1 MAVRITDRDKKLVSD
16 LALSHLL
23 SRDQILELGYFSSI
37 CRLNTRLRELSAIKL
52 VRRLETPFF
61 NQSLYMAGH
70 LAHEVVGVQVSKLLE
85 SRSNSPRF
93 VRHAL
98 SVSATRIA
106 LCRKGGDWR
115 FEQQLWR
122 QLEAKKHIEIRPDG
136 LLLTTSLPVF
146 VEVDLGHVN
155 PSKFKE
161 KLVGYKAL
169 AESSKCLDLY
179 GFSTFRILTVTT
191 GTLRSRRLRKTL
203 PPNPGFEFLCQT
215 FEEIGARAIPNWS

>member
-70 LAHEVVGVQVSKLLE
+70 FAHEVVGVQVSKLLE
-85 SRSNSPRF
+85 SRSNFPRF

-98 SVSATRIA
+98 SVSSTRIA
-106 LCRKGGDWR
+106 LCRKGG
-115 FEQQLWR
+115 E
-122 QLEAKKHIEIRPDG
+122 
-136 LLLTTSLPVF
+136 
-146 VEVDLGHVN
+146 
-155 PSKFKE
+155 
-161 KLVGYKAL
+161 
-169 AESSKCLDLY
+169 
-179 GFSTFRILTVTT
+179 
-191 GTLRSRRLRKTL
+191 
-203 PPNPGFEFLCQT
+203 
-215 FEEIGARAIPNWS
+215 

>member
-1 MAVRITDRDKKLVSD
+1 MRVTARDVKLVGD
-16 LALSHLL
+16 LALSHIL

-37 CRLNTRLRELSAIKL
+37 CRLNTRLKELSAIQL
-52 VRRLETPFF
+52 VRKLETPFF
-61 NQSLYMAGH
+61 SQSLYMAGH
-70 LAHEVVGVQVSKLLE
+70 LASEIVSVQVSKLLE

-98 SVSATRIA
+98 SVSSVRIA

-122 QLEAKKHIEIRPDG
+122 QLEAKKPIEIRPDG
-136 LLLTTSLPVF
+136 LILATSLPVF

-161 KLVGYKAL
+161 KLQGYKAL
-169 AESSKCLDLY
+169 AESGNCHDLY
-179 GFSTFRILTVTT
+179 GFSSFRLLTVTT
-191 GTLRSRRLRKTL
+191 GTLRSRHLRKTL
-203 PPNPGFEFLCQT
+203 PTNPGFEFLCQT